1 MFYGLV
7 LLAIFSLAY
16 SLSGGLKAVAMTD
29 GVQVILLIFGGL
41 AVSFIALNIISES
54 NGVMEGM
61 RIVMNEMPEKFDMVL
76 SSDNSS
82 YKDLPVF
89 GYYWDWESGLDI
101 FSTGVLINILH
112 REH

>member
-1 MFYGLV
+1 
-7 LLAIFSLAY
+7 
-16 SLSGGLKAVAMTD
+16 MTD

-61 RIVMNEMPEKFDMVL
+61 RGMNEMPEKFDMVL
-76 SSDNSS
+76 SSDNS
-82 YKDLPVF
+82 YKDLLVVF